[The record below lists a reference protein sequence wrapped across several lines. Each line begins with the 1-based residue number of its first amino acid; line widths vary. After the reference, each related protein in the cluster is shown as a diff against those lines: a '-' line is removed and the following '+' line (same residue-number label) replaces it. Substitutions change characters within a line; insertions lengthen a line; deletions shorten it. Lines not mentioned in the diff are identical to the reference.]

1 MPTLEV
7 SRLEVNYGAVR
18 AVSEVSIA
26 VESGEVV
33 VVLGPNGAG
42 KSSSLR
48 AIAGLIKSRGSVAWD
63 GADISRWSAFRRA
76 RAGIALVPEGRRV
89 FAPLTV
95 EENLMLG
102 AYGMRSAANRRS
114 KVEEI
119 FRLFPRLET
128 RRKSHSGLLSG
139 GEQQM
144 LAIGR
149 ALMAEP
155 SLILMDEP
163 SMGLA
168 PTVVDIVM
176 DSVKAIAATG
186 IGVLMVEQNAIAAL
200 DIADRAAVLNRGA
213 VVAIDDAHTLREHPA
228 VLRAFLGSQAV
239 HDTAE
244 SGQERAAKSSGPVS
258 GS

>member
-7 SRLEVNYGAVR
+7 SKLEVNYGAVR

-26 VESGEVV
+26 VEPGEVV

-48 AIAGLIKSRGSVAWD
+48 AIAGLIKSRGSVTWD
-63 GADISRWSAFRRA
+63 GADISRWSAYRRA

-102 AYGMRSAANRRS
+102 AYGTRSAAGRRG

-119 FRLFPRLET
+119 FALFPRLET

-200 DIADRAAVLNRGA
+200 DIADRAAVLNRGT

-239 HDTAE
+239 HDTTE

-258 GS
+258 ES